1 MLKISDFYL
10 DKQKFFVP
18 KKILSVTCT
27 MESFFSANRWR
38 LDVLTFLVKG
48 FAFYYR
54 HPSLPQK
61 IPFLSQTWSKIHTL
75 VYYIQSWY
83 FQALFFW
90 LGTGYWKE
98 SWLEIFL
105 IFKSLVFSRSLSD
118 DWRFIQSSIC
128 WKKKFVMQS
137 KQIVSL
143 NYLHQLWIPYF
154 KHSNFSNI

>member
-1 MLKISDFYL
+1 MTFFYREILCGFTKEKSKSAENFRFLSWQAKKCFFLK
-10 DKQKFFVP
+10 Q
-18 KKILSVTCT
+18 ILSVTCT

-38 LDVLTFLVKG
+38 LGVLTFLIKG

-75 VYYIQSWY
+75 VYYLQSWY

-98 SWLEIFL
+98 SWPEIFL

-118 DWRFIQSSIC
+118 
-128 WKKKFVMQS
+128 
-137 KQIVSL
+137 
-143 NYLHQLWIPYF
+143 Y
-154 KHSNFSNI
+154 